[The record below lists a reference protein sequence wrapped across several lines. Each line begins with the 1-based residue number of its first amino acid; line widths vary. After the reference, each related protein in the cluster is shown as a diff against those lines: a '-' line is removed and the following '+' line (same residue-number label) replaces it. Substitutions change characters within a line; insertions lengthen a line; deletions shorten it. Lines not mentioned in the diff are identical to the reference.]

1 MVWQRPPPGQGKK
14 SAARTTRELS
24 VALYLLRC
32 KEMRLSLEELDQL
45 DSGMVW
51 DMMAERSN
59 DRVHYPVRAGQK
71 EMEEFIGG

>member
-1 MVWQRPPPGQGKK
+1 MVWQRHPAGERKK
-14 SAARTTRELS
+14 SAARTTRDIS

-32 KEMRLSLEELDQL
+32 KEMRLTLEELDQL

-59 DRVHYPVRAGQK
+59 DRVRYPVRAGQK
-71 EMEEFIGG
+71 EFSEFAGG